1 MPHLFPT
8 DHASILKKIDE
19 IDPLK
24 YAKSR
29 NFIDGHV
36 TYLSPYISRG
46 VISTKQVLEHVLSKG
61 YKVYQM
67 ESFVK
72 ELCWRDYFQR
82 VGQEKN
88 LNEDIK
94 NPQEPIS
101 NHEIPTA
108 VVNASTGIEGIDNA
122 IQGLYDTGYMHNHCR
137 MYTAAVVCNV
147 AKSYW
152 LHPAKWMY
160 YHLLDGDWASN
171 ACSWQWVAG
180 SNSSKKYITN
190 QDNINKYTH
199 TNQNKTFLDDSYEAI
214 AEMGTPNQ
222 LLTTETASLETTL
235 PIAEPLQLNKV
246 LPTFIYNY
254 YNLDPL
260 WHQQAEGNRV
270 LLLEPTFFKKYPVSQ
285 SCIDFILALS
295 KNIPNIQIY
304 VGSFN
309 QLCREH
315 QLTNCCFK
323 EHPLNDGYVGNQ
335 EPRDWIVDNV
345 SGYFPSFFSYWKK
358 MEREI
363 FKKYG
368 K

>member
-1 MPHLFPT
+1 MPHVFAT

-61 YKVYQM
+61 YEVYQM

-101 NHEIPTA
+101 NHEIPKS

-137 MYTAAVVCNV
+137 MYAAAVVCNV
-147 AKSYW
+147 AKSHW
-152 LHPAKWMY
+152 FHPAKWMY

-199 TNQNKTFLDDSYEAI
+199 TNQANTFLDASYETI
-214 AEMGTPNQ
+214 AEMETPVE
-222 LLTTETASLETTL
+222 LLETQKVGFKT
-235 PIAEPLQLNKV
+235 ALQIGRAHV
-246 LPTFIYNY
+246 
-254 YNLDPL
+254 
-260 WHQQAEGNRV
+260 
-270 LLLEPTFFKKYPVSQ
+270 
-285 SCIDFILALS
+285 
-295 KNIPNIQIY
+295 
-304 VGSFN
+304 
-309 QLCREH
+309 
-315 QLTNCCFK
+315 
-323 EHPLNDGYVGNQ
+323 
-335 EPRDWIVDNV
+335 
-345 SGYFPSFFSYWKK
+345 
-358 MEREI
+358 
-363 FKKYG
+363 
-368 K
+368 

>member
-8 DHASILKKIDE
+8 DHASILKKIDQ

-24 YAKSR
+24 YAKTR

-67 ESFVK
+67 DSFVK

-82 VGQEKN
+82 VGQVKN

-94 NPQEPIS
+94 NLQEPVS

-108 VVNASTGIEGIDNA
+108 VVNANTGIEGIDNA

-147 AKSYW
+147 AKSHW
-152 LHPAKWMY
+152 LHPAQWMY

-180 SNSSKKYITN
+180 ANSSKKYITN

-199 TNQNKTFLDDSYEAI
+199 TNQSKTFLDASYEAI
-214 AEMGTPNQ
+214 AEMDTPHQ
-222 LLTTETASLETTL
+222 LLSTEMASVETIL
-235 PIAEPLQLNKV
+235 PVAEPLHLNKD

-260 WHQQAEGNRV
+260 WHEDETGNRV
-270 LLLEPTFFKKYPVSQ
+270 LLLEPAFFKKYPVSQ
-285 SCIDFILALS
+285 LCIDFILSLA
-295 KNIPNIQIY
+295 KNIPNMQVFI
-304 VGSFN
+304 GSFQ
-309 QLCREH
+309 QLCNEH
-315 QLTNCCFK
+315 QLSDCYFK

-335 EPRDWIVDNV
+335 EPRDWIAEKVE
-345 SGYFPSFFSYWKK
+345 GYHPSFFSYWKK
-358 MEREI
+358 AERQI
-363 FKKYG
+363 RLKYG
-368 K
+368 N